1 LSAIF
6 GKPGGSLAGDG
17 EKRVYRYSPF
27 HRFEISFTSAAV
39 EPLVFFNPTG
49 SGTSLLINP
58 DLWLFFKL
66 EEKASCIWW
75 GPPKGI
81 EAVRQH
87 VIEQGKLEIVEIRVE
102 YLSEYLQARQMA
114 VLVEH
119 IRRLQLYNPTQEIID
134 RFEVPR

>member
-1 LSAIF
+1 MNGAVRCDAIGF
-6 GKPGGSLAGDG
+6 QPGTGRWLL
-17 EKRVYRYSPF
+17 
-27 HRFEISFTSAAV
+27 AV
-39 EPLVFFNPTG
+39 ERRMR
-49 SGTSLLINP
+49 
-58 DLWLFFKL
+58 D
-66 EEKASCIWW
+66 
-75 GPPKGI
+75 PPKGI